1 MSIRTPSRWSLFALL
16 ALATA
21 LTGLALWQTA
31 YWARQV
37 ALGDL
42 KTRSAQTLDLVV
54 ANLRGELAKYSVQP
68 HVLSSHPTVVH
79 GLANPADPAAIAA
92 LNEELERINA
102 ATGALDTYVMRSDGL
117 TIAANNWKSP
127 KSFVG
132 NNFSYRPYFQDAM
145 QGRPGR
151 YYALGTTSGE
161 RGYFFSRPVRHDATI
176 LGVVVVKMD
185 VSRLEAGWPSGDSEI
200 LVADEEGI
208 VFLSSR
214 PEWRLRATAPLS
226 AEARKGLEATRRYP
240 EGALAPLAP
249 TLSTDGDFEFVD
261 IAPTAAPAR
270 GGTRRYLRLTSVM
283 PDADW
288 EVMILADTRVVPR
301 QVNTA
306 LTVVGL
312 MLASLVFAAA
322 NIYQRRR
329 RLADRLAFQDAA
341 RADLEQKVLAR
352 TSELETANATLRVE
366 VAERQRAE
374 NELRRAQADLIQ
386 ASKLAALGQMAA
398 GLSHELNQPL
408 AAIRAYAGNARAFLT
423 RSEPAKVDANLASI
437 AELTERMARIIQNL
451 RTYARKE
458 PIATRP
464 TLLAPAVRDALALL
478 EPRIAAARAEV
489 TTDLPAE
496 PLLVTGGDVRL
507 QQVLVNLIGN
517 AVDAVAGQ
525 TLPNIR
531 IAARAEGA
539 TIVLTV
545 ADTGPGIAAENL
557 PRVFDPFFSTKEVGD
572 GMGLGLSI
580 TYGIVQQFGGEIS
593 AANAAEGGAVFT
605 VRLRRAEA
613 PLEIAS

>member
-1 MSIRTPSRWSLFALL
+1 MPIRTPSRWPLLALL
-16 ALATA
+16 AIATA
-21 LTGLALWQTA
+21 LAGLALWQTA
-31 YWARQV
+31 YWARHV

-42 KTRSAQTLDLVV
+42 ATRSAQTLDLVV
-54 ANLRGELAKYSVQP
+54 ENLRGELAKYSVQP
-68 HVLSSHPTVVH
+68 DVLSNHPTVVR
-79 GLANPADPAAIAA
+79 GLSRPADPAAIAE
-92 LNEELERINA
+92 LNDELARINT
-102 ATGALDTYVMRSDGL
+102 ATGALDTYVMRGDGT
-117 TIAANNWKSP
+117 TIAASNWQTA

-145 QGRPGR
+145 QGRSGR

-161 RGYFFSRPVRHDATI
+161 RGYFFSRPVRDGDAI

-185 VSRLEAGWPSGDSEI
+185 VSRLEAGWPSGDNEI

-226 AEARKGLEATRRYP
+226 ADARKGLQATRRYP
-240 EGALAPLAP
+240 DGALAPLAV
-249 TLSTDGDFEFVD
+249 TLSSEGDHEFID
-261 IAPTAAPAR
+261 IAPAASAR
-270 GGTRRYLRLTSVM
+270 SAPRRYLRLASVM
-283 PDADW
+283 PDAGW
-288 EVMILADTRVVPR
+288 SVMMLADTRVVPR

-312 MLASLVFAAA
+312 LLASLVFAAA

-341 RADLEQKVLAR
+341 RVDLEQKVLAR
-352 TSELETANATLRVE
+352 TGELEAANASLRIE
-366 VAERQRAE
+366 IAERERAE
-374 NELRRAQADLIQ
+374 NELRRAQSDLIQ

-423 RSEPAKVDANLASI
+423 RSEPGKVDANLASI
-437 AELTERMARIIQNL
+437 GELTDRMARIIQNL

-464 TLLAPAVRDALALL
+464 TLLAPAIRDALALL
-478 EPRIAAARAEV
+478 EPRIAAAGAEV
-489 TTDLPAE
+489 TTELPEE
-496 PLLVTGGDVRL
+496 PLLVNGGEVRL
-507 QQVLVNLIGN
+507 QQVLVNLISN
-517 AVDAVAGQ
+517 AVDALSGRAEKK
-525 TLPNIR
+525 IR
-531 IAARAEGA
+531 IAARIDGNAIA
-539 TIVLTV
+539 LSV
-545 ADTGPGIAAENL
+545 ADSGPGIAAEDL
-557 PRVFDPFFSTKEVGD
+557 PRVFDPFFSTKKVGD

-593 AANAAEGGAVFT
+593 VANADEGGAVFT

>member
-1 MSIRTPSRWSLFALL
+1 MPIRTPRRLSLL
-16 ALATA
+16 ALVMLATA
-21 LTGLALWQTA
+21 LAGLLLWQTS
-31 YWARQV
+31 YWARHV
-37 ALGDL
+37 ALADL
-42 KTRSAQTLDLVV
+42 KTRSAQTLNLVV
-54 ANLRGELAKYSVQP
+54 ENLRGELAKYSVQP
-68 HVLSSHPTVVH
+68 DVLANHPTVVH
-79 GLANPADPAAIAA
+79 GLTHPADPAAIAA

-102 ATGALDTYVMRSDGL
+102 ATGALDTYVMRRDGT
-117 TIAANNWKSP
+117 TIAASNWQSS

-132 NNFSYRPYFQDAM
+132 NNFSYRPYFQDAIE
-145 QGRPGR
+145 GRPGR
-151 YYALGTTSGE
+151 YFALGTTSGE
-161 RGYFFSRPVRHDATI
+161 RGYFFSRPVRDETTI

-226 AEARKGLEATRRYP
+226 AEAKKRLEATRRYP
-240 EGALAPLAP
+240 EGALAPLAL
-249 TLSTDGDFEFVD
+249 TLSADGDHAFLD
-261 IAPTAAPAR
+261 IAPASPQAR
-270 GGTRRYLRLTSVM
+270 SGPRRYLRLVSVM
-283 PDADW
+283 PDAGW
-288 EVMILADTRVVPR
+288 SVTILADTSVVPR
-301 QVNTA
+301 QVNSA
-306 LTVVGL
+306 LAVVGL
-312 MLASLVFAAA
+312 MLASLLFAAA

-341 RADLEQKVLAR
+341 RADLEQKVQAR
-352 TSELETANATLRVE
+352 TSELETANASLRVE
-366 VAERQRAE
+366 VAERERAE

-464 TLLAPAVRDALALL
+464 TLLAPAVREALALL
-478 EPRIAAARAEV
+478 EPRIAAAGAEV
-489 TTDLPAE
+489 TTDLPEE
-496 PLLVTGGDVRL
+496 PLLVVGGDVRL
-507 QQVLVNLIGN
+507 QQVLVNLVGN
-517 AVDAVAGQ
+517 AIDAVAGRESR
-525 TLPNIR
+525 R
-531 IAARAEGA
+531 IAISARADGGSIA
-539 TIVLTV
+539 LTV
-545 ADTGPGIAAENL
+545 ADTGPGIAAEDL

-593 AANAAEGGAVFT
+593 VANTPEGGAVFT
-605 VRLRRAEA
+605 VRLRRAQA